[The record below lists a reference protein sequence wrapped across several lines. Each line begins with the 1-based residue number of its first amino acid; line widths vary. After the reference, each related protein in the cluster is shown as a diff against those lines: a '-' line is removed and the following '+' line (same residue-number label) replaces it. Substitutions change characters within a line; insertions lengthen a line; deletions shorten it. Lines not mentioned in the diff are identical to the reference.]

1 MKRNNKYIG
10 LTLGIYF
17 SSIPLV
23 AIGAIVLGTTHSFIG
38 AVIMFLA
45 IPAIITAVII
55 GTKDTELNKDFDK
68 EEHDKEQWL
77 EYKRLKD
84 KYDNKNPPK

>member
-17 SSIPLV
+17 SSMIV
-23 AIGAIVLGTTHSFIG
+23 AIGAIVLVTTHSFIG